1 MSPTPRVVLYSLIII
16 LAVAETVVASLT
28 AVFNGASDLTT
39 PFAWLTVGVA
49 AFTWFSTGAL
59 LFYNNRPQ
67 SKRVFSRGSCH
78 YGTITIQIIIW
89 LMIAVMMGWTS
100 SSECKGRTES
110 SDGISLSWC
119 ARSQGMLR
127 PRRSRISPPRPLSIN
142 RMGSDEKHPP
152 SRLTNRLGVANR
164 IWVVVGL
171 IVAVITL
178 THFILPST
186 TSLTVQK
193 VLKSKNYL
201 NASHT
206 DPNPFAFCPLYGPGD
221 EVGNKYGA
229 LALSQSRMHLGS
241 GARVQRVLQR
251 ALSGQPVTISV
262 LGGSVSA
269 CHGAGDD
276 PISPQCYP
284 TMFFNW
290 WNSVFPHPATE
301 LTNGAIRRTN
311 SHYFGY
317 CHGQHIPDVTDLVI
331 IELDTDD
338 TPDKES
344 MEHFEVLVRSLLLRP
359 DQPAVI
365 ILGHFA
371 PQIQAAFGFAGPDHS
386 HNIVAQ
392 FYDVP
397 HISTKP
403 TLYPSYL
410 ASPSSISRYYQD
422 AILASPSG
430 HQIIADVLIAYM
442 QQQICGA
449 WDIAMGLA
457 YDSDSDGLFDATQ
470 GKEGTQNANKG
481 GLFGGLGHRKGVPEP
496 EDAQKAKEG
505 GDPLDPDA
513 RSKHLLPLGDPVVR
527 VPPARINS
535 PPPGTVDKPY
545 VEIKPFCVSANDL
558 VNPLP
563 PSLFYGSGWFVHH
576 PTSGD
581 GHAQNAA
588 AHYYYSTL
596 PLSKLRI
603 PLQVNA
609 GDIGIYF
616 VKEKA
621 GKAGFGEGSAVECWV
636 DDNYGGAH
644 TLENAGDDEGVVL
657 EMIDR
662 SVSTGSHFVECQLL
676 GAEGEAVPPFRIVGV
691 FTT

>member
-1 MSPTPRVVLYSLIII
+1 MTETNIRIT
-16 LAVAETVVASLT
+16 LA
-28 AVFNGASDLTT
+28 GASGLAKRDFLGLPDPFAVLTVDGEQTNTTGIIKRSLSPVWNETYQVSAKPTASISIQVFDHRKFRKRDQGFLGIVTLTGEEAISLASTESLGLITKDLTMNGNKLNVYGKLMLS
-39 PFAWLTVGVA
+39 FA
-49 AFTWFSTGAL
+49 
-59 LFYNNRPQ
+59 
-67 SKRVFSRGSCH
+67 
-78 YGTITIQIIIW
+78 
-89 LMIAVMMGWTS
+89 
-100 SSECKGRTES
+100 
-110 SDGISLSWC
+110 
-119 ARSQGMLR
+119 
-127 PRRSRISPPRPLSIN
+127 
-142 RMGSDEKHPP
+142 
-152 SRLTNRLGVANR
+152 
-164 IWVVVGL
+164 
-171 IVAVITL
+171 
-178 THFILPST
+178 LPS
-186 TSLTVQK
+186 
-193 VLKSKNYL
+193 
-201 NASHT
+201 SHT
-206 DPNPFAFCPLYGPGD
+206 NP
-221 EVGNKYGA
+221 
-229 LALSQSRMHLGS
+229 
-241 GARVQRVLQR
+241 
-251 ALSGQPVTISV
+251 PVTD
-262 LGGSVSA
+262 
-269 CHGAGDD
+269 H
-276 PISPQCYP
+276 
-284 TMFFNW
+284 
-290 WNSVFPHPATE
+290 
-301 LTNGAIRRTN
+301 
-311 SHYFGY
+311 
-317 CHGQHIPDVTDLVI
+317 
-331 IELDTDD
+331 
-338 TPDKES
+338 
-344 MEHFEVLVRSLLLRP
+344 LLLRP

-470 GKEGTQNANKG
+470 GKEGSQNANKG